1 MSIDYIVVGLGNPGK
16 EYEKTRHNIGFMALD
31 YVAQKN
37 SIEFN
42 YRKFNSIVGTG
53 ELEGKKIL
61 LIKPQT
67 YMNLSGQAVAEA
79 ARFYK
84 ISPEKIILIFDDV
97 SLPCGKIRIRNK
109 GSHGG
114 HNGVRN
120 IIDMCGSDKFP
131 RIKIGVGSKPNEHWD
146 LADWVLS
153 KFTDEDMSL
162 LKNSMENTYASLKY
176 IVSGNTESA
185 MNKFN

>member
-16 EYEKTRHNIGFMALD
+16 EYEKTRHNVGFMALD
-31 YVAQKN
+31 FIAQKIP
-37 SIEFN
+37 IEFGCK
-42 YRKFNSIVGTG
+42 KFKSIIGTG
-53 ELEGKKIL
+53 ELEGRNIL
-61 LIKPQT
+61 FMKPQT
-67 YMNLSGQAVAEA
+67 YMNLSGQAVVEA

-84 ISPEKIILIFDDV
+84 VLPEKIILIFDDI
-97 SLPCGKIRIRNK
+97 SLSCGKIRIRNK

-120 IIDMCGSDKFP
+120 IIDLFGTDKFP
-131 RIKIGVGSKPNEHWD
+131 RIKVGVGSKPNEHWD

-153 KFTDEDMSL
+153 KFTDRDMSL
-162 LKNSMENTYASLKY
+162 LNNSMESTYESLRY
-176 IVSGNTESA
+176 IISGKIETA